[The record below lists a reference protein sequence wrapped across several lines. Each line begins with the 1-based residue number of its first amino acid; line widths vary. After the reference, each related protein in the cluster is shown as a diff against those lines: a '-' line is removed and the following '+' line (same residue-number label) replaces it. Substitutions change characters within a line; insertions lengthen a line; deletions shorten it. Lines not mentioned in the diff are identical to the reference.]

1 MRTHLC
7 HIKVTSSLNPAQRL
21 GNSFKNI
28 FSKHHTNTFKAG
40 YLVEVG
46 ILRVN
51 ALIERVCQR
60 FIGAE
65 IMMKKSLTDECR

>member
-1 MRTHLC
+1 M
-7 HIKVTSSLNPAQRL
+7 
-21 GNSFKNI
+21 
-28 FSKHHTNTFKAG
+28 FKAG

-51 ALIERVCQR
+51 TLIERVCQR

-65 IMMKKSLTDECR
+65 IMMKKSLTDERGREIGMKVSTKRIWRFSG